1 MKVLVQILICLFFP
15 MLLLAQSPS
24 SEAPL
29 SMSWEENQQWLLT
42 IKTQEK
48 PLQWKMITDR
58 YFKNRTIKTDETS
71 SLYTPLLIINGLLI
85 SITES
90 TNEDTKN
97 KLLTLLT
104 EDKIGE
110 IKVIEKQPEN
120 LYIEKPFTGFILIS
134 VNDKKTSR
142 TLKKIKTD

>member
-1 MKVLVQILICLFFP
+1 MKIIVQILGYIFFP
-15 MLLLAQSPS
+15 VLLFAQLPS
-24 SEAPL
+24 LEASL
-29 SMSWEENQQWLLT
+29 SMSWEQNQQWLLT
-42 IKTQEK
+42 LKTQEK
-48 PLQWKMITDR
+48 PLQWKMITAR
-58 YFKNRTIKTDETS
+58 YFKNRTIRTDETP
-71 SLYTPLLIINGLLI
+71 SLYTPLLIINGLLM

-90 TNEDTKN
+90 TSEDTKN

-104 EDKIGE
+104 EDKIDE
-110 IKVIEKQPEN
+110 IMIIEKQPED

>member
-1 MKVLVQILICLFFP
+1 
-15 MLLLAQSPS
+15 
-24 SEAPL
+24 
-29 SMSWEENQQWLLT
+29 
-42 IKTQEK
+42 
-48 PLQWKMITDR
+48 MITDR

-120 LYIEKPFTGFILIS
+120 LYIEKQFTGFILIS